1 MYSYSP
7 SWSCQ
12 LCNQLAIPCNLV
24 TSFVRDTQT
33 YVRRGASGVGT
44 PPSSVDIGTA
54 VAPQSSPWTLITPSS
69 PYQALLLSSQNGL
82 RDKTRRGTTSSILP
96 GGQVLREV
104 VDIYF
109 QLIHNF
115 PHTLFYKPGFWAG
128 VESGEI
134 PEMILLGMLAL
145 SLRFSRNECFRPFDP
160 RSRGKE
166 FSDEARRHI
175 HLQMMDPS
183 VATVQVCVLIGHYLG
198 GEGDVKSKHIYL
210 GLARLHAQAIR
221 LWEMPVDSTIV
232 SREIR
237 RRTWLSVIIAENWS
251 ATDMSTQ
258 PVLSSEHDML
268 FPIMD
273 EVEFLTLE
281 PAAFSDGL
289 NFQSSQRCMWAQ
301 MAATIDIFRQISAMI
316 SKLSLNLRSLD
327 SYRVEIS
334 DLSQRLD
341 HWFQRLPPE
350 LQYSMENLVYFGNAG
365 LGLTFLGM
373 HMGYHHFR
381 QLLYYPF
388 LNSQANHDVA
398 FPPHLLSGDR
408 NYARLCK
415 KHALAISDLI
425 KLGFD
430 TSGCNPAYFLTG
442 HILVVSSS
450 IHLHTLLF
458 GEDQAAADVARERLV
473 SNFEILMQLKMY
485 WPVID
490 SSVARLREFQNS
502 RRLSVSDSFVLDNW
516 MLKFLME
523 HTANLGPDSHPIP
536 QTQDPPLPF
545 DLDAVPFDPVQI
557 CDHPVVGAG
566 AGISELEPENLS
578 GLATSSLSTLLQDK
592 SMSNEAVVDN
602 ALHWLLD
609 QDLKASEYWPQSYE
623 LEN

>member
-1 MYSYSP
+1 
-7 SWSCQ
+7 
-12 LCNQLAIPCNLV
+12 
-24 TSFVRDTQT
+24 
-33 YVRRGASGVGT
+33 
-44 PPSSVDIGTA
+44 
-54 VAPQSSPWTLITPSS
+54 
-69 PYQALLLSSQNGL
+69 
-82 RDKTRRGTTSSILP
+82 
-96 GGQVLREV
+96 
-104 VDIYF
+104 
-109 QLIHNF
+109 
-115 PHTLFYKPGFWAG
+115 
-128 VESGEI
+128 
-134 PEMILLGMLAL
+134 
-145 SLRFSRNECFRPFDP
+145 
-160 RSRGKE
+160 
-166 FSDEARRHI
+166 
-175 HLQMMDPS
+175 MMNPS

-210 GLARLHAQAIR
+210 GIARLHAQAMR
-221 LWEMPVDSTIV
+221 LWEMPPDSTIV
-232 SREIR
+232 SREVR

-273 EVEFLTLE
+273 EVEFLTLQ
-281 PAAFSDGL
+281 PDDFSDGL
-289 NFQSSQRCMWAQ
+289 NFQSSERCMWAH
-301 MAATIDIFRQISAMI
+301 MAGTIDIFRQISGMI

-327 SYRVEIS
+327 SYRSEIS

-341 HWFQRLPPE
+341 HWVQRLPPE

-365 LGLTFLGM
+365 LGRTLLGM

-398 FPPHLLSGDR
+398 NPPHLLSCDR
-408 NYARLCK
+408 NYARICK
-415 KHALAISDLI
+415 KHALAISDII
-425 KLGFD
+425 KLGFH

-516 MLKFLME
+516 MLRFLME
-523 HTANLGPDSHPIP
+523 HTANLGPDSRPVP
-536 QTQDPPLPF
+536 QTQDPPLPY
-545 DLDAVPFDPVQI
+545 DLEVLPFPNPSDAVQISDQPVI
-557 CDHPVVGAG
+557 GAG
-566 AGISELEPENLS
+566 TVVSELEPENLS

-609 QDLKASEYWPQSYE
+609 QDLKASEYW
-623 LEN
+623 L

>member
-1 MYSYSP
+1 
-7 SWSCQ
+7 
-12 LCNQLAIPCNLV
+12 
-24 TSFVRDTQT
+24 
-33 YVRRGASGVGT
+33 
-44 PPSSVDIGTA
+44 
-54 VAPQSSPWTLITPSS
+54 
-69 PYQALLLSSQNGL
+69 
-82 RDKTRRGTTSSILP
+82 
-96 GGQVLREV
+96 
-104 VDIYF
+104 
-109 QLIHNF
+109 
-115 PHTLFYKPGFWAG
+115 
-128 VESGEI
+128 
-134 PEMILLGMLAL
+134 
-145 SLRFSRNECFRPFDP
+145 
-160 RSRGKE
+160 
-166 FSDEARRHI
+166 
-175 HLQMMDPS
+175 MMNPS

-210 GLARLHAQAIR
+210 GIARLHAQAIR
-221 LWEMPVDSTIV
+221 LWEMPPDSTIV

-273 EVEFLTLE
+273 EVEFLTLQ
-281 PAAFSDGL
+281 PSAFSDGL
-289 NFQSSQRCMWAQ
+289 NFQSSKQCMWAH
-301 MAATIDIFRQISAMI
+301 MASTIDIFRQVSAMI
-316 SKLSLNLRSLD
+316 SKLSLNLRTLD
-327 SYRVEIS
+327 SYRSDIS

-341 HWFQRLPPE
+341 YWVQRLPPE

-365 LGLTFLGM
+365 LGRTFLAM

-388 LNSQANHDVA
+388 LNSQTNRDVA
-398 FPPHLLSGDR
+398 ISSHLVECDR
-408 NYARLCK
+408 DYAQLCK

-425 KLGFD
+425 KIGFD

-458 GEDQAAADVARERLV
+458 GEDQVAADVARERLV

-490 SSVARLREFQNS
+490 TSVARLREFQNS
-502 RRLSVSDSFVLDNW
+502 RRLSVLDSFVLDNW

-523 HTANLGPDSHPIP
+523 HTTNLGPDNRPILP
-536 QTQDPPLPF
+536 TQDAPLPF
-545 DLDAVPFDPVQI
+545 DSEILPFSGPSDSLQI
-557 CDHPVVGAG
+557 GDQPVVGAE
-566 AGISELEPENLS
+566 AVISEFEPENIS
-578 GLATSSLSTLLQDK
+578 GLATNSLSTLLQDK

-609 QDLKASEYWPQSYE
+609 QDLKASEYWPQSHTQ
-623 LEN
+623 

>member
-1 MYSYSP
+1 MSKRERAGACKNCRYGDGGGSGTAP
-7 SWSCQ
+7 GG
-12 LCNQLAIPCNLV
+12 V
-24 TSFVRDTQT
+24 DT
-33 YVRRGASGVGT
+33 
-44 PPSSVDIGTA
+44 GTA
-54 VAPQSSPWTLITPSS
+54 VAPHSLPSALIIPSS
-69 PYQALLLSSQNGL
+69 PLQVLLLSSQDELGA
-82 RDKTRRGTTSSILP
+82 KTHGGTPSSLLP
-96 GGQVLREV
+96 GGQLLREV

-109 QLIHNF
+109 QLIHNV
-115 PHTLFYKPGFWAG
+115 PHTLFYKPSFWAD

-134 PEMILLGMLAL
+134 PEMILLGMIAL

-166 FSDEARRHI
+166 FADEARRHI
-175 HLQMMDPS
+175 HLQMMNPS
-183 VATVQVCVLIGHYLG
+183 VATVQACVLIGHYLG

-210 GLARLHAQAIR
+210 GIARLHAQAMR
-221 LWEMPVDSTIV
+221 LQEMPLDSTIV

-258 PVLSSEHDML
+258 PVLSSEDDML
-268 FPIMD
+268 FPIID
-273 EVEFLTLE
+273 EVEFLTLQ
-281 PAAFSDGL
+281 PAAFTAGL
-289 NFQSSQRCMWAQ
+289 NFQSSERCMWAH
-301 MAATIDIFRQISAMI
+301 MAGTIDIFRHISGMI

-327 SYRVEIS
+327 SYRSQIS
-334 DLSQRLD
+334 DLSLRLD
-341 HWFQRLPPE
+341 YWVQRLPQE

-365 LGLTFLGM
+365 LGRTFLGM

-388 LNSQANHDVA
+388 LNSQTNQDVTI
-398 FPPHLLSGDR
+398 PPHLLSGDR
-408 NYARLCK
+408 NYAQLCK
-415 KHALAISDLI
+415 KHALAISDII
-425 KLGFD
+425 KLGFN

-523 HTANLGPDSHPIP
+523 HTANLGPDSRPIP
-536 QTQDPPLPF
+536 QTQYPSLTF
-545 DLDAVPFDPVQI
+545 DLEVLPLSVPSDSVQI
-557 CDHPVVGAG
+557 GDQPVVGAG
-566 AGISELEPENLS
+566 TGDSEPEPENVS
-578 GLATSSLSTLLQDK
+578 ETVTSSLSTLLQDK